1 MTLEPIKDVNEN
13 TFAVDVI
20 ERSKEKIVIVDFWAP
35 WCGPCK
41 ALTPILESQASKKI
55 EHIEVVKVNIDEN
68 QTIASQLRIQSI
80 PAVFAFSDGQPVDG
94 FMGAKTEPEVEKF
107 FEALIKKFSK
117 NSSSV
122 YEEINNFLLEERFEE
137 AKSAAVEIIKTNP
150 SAENY
155 SLLIRSILGLGDL
168 KEAEQ
173 VIESLTPELLKN
185 TNVKNAISSYELI
198 KNNKIEGS
206 KEDTLDKIKENPSDL
221 DSKIDYS
228 KILFNENNFAECID
242 VLLEIYKKDKEWK
255 DGYAKKQLL
264 SIFEHLGSENELSK
278 KGRRALTS
286 LIFVLEMYGKITK
299 KHTPLSFAWR
309 TAFT

>member
-13 TFAVDVI
+13 TFAADVI
-20 ERSKEKIVIVDFWAP
+20 ERSKEKIVVVDFWAP

-122 YEEINNFLLEERFEE
+122 NEEINNFLLEERFEE

-155 SLLIRSILGLGDL
+155 SLLIRSIIGLGDL
-168 KEAEQ
+168 KEVQQ
-173 VIESLTPELLKN
+173 VIESLTPELLKD

-221 DSKIDYS
+221 DSKMDYS

-286 LIFVLEMYGKITK
+286 LIFV
-299 KHTPLSFAWR
+299 
-309 TAFT
+309 

>member
-1 MTLEPIKDVNEN
+1 MTLEPLKDVNEN
-13 TFAVDVI
+13 TFAADVI

-117 NSSSV
+117 NNSSF

-155 SLLIRSILGLGDL
+155 SLLIRSIIGLGDL
-168 KEAEQ
+168 KEVQQ
-173 VIESLTPELLKN
+173 VIESLTPELLKD

-286 LIFVLEMYGKITK
+286 LIFV
-299 KHTPLSFAWR
+299 
-309 TAFT
+309 

>member
-13 TFAVDVI
+13 TFAADVI

-117 NSSSV
+117 NNSSF

-155 SLLIRSILGLGDL
+155 SLLIRSIIGLGDL
-168 KEAEQ
+168 KEVEQ
-173 VIESLTPELLKN
+173 VIESLTPELLN
-185 TNVKNAISSYELI
+185 ETNVKNAISSYELI

-286 LIFVLEMYGKITK
+286 LIFV
-299 KHTPLSFAWR
+299 
-309 TAFT
+309 

>member
-137 AKSAAVEIIKTNP
+137 AKSVAVEIIKTNP

-155 SLLIRSILGLGDL
+155 SLLIRSIIGLGDF
-168 KEAEQ
+168 KGAEQ
-173 VIESLTPELLKN
+173 VIESLTPELLKD

-286 LIFVLEMYGKITK
+286 LIFV
-299 KHTPLSFAWR
+299 
-309 TAFT
+309 

>member
-1 MTLEPIKDVNEN
+1 MTLETIKDVNEN
-13 TFAVDVI
+13 TFAADVI

-117 NSSSV
+117 NSSSL
-122 YEEINNFLLEERFEE
+122 YEEINNFILEERFEE

-155 SLLIRSILGLGDL
+155 SLLIRSIIGLGDL
-168 KEAEQ
+168 KEVQQ
-173 VIESLTPELLKN
+173 VIESLTPELLKD

-286 LIFVLEMYGKITK
+286 LIFV
-299 KHTPLSFAWR
+299 
-309 TAFT
+309 

>member
-1 MTLEPIKDVNEN
+1 MTLEPLKDVNEN
-13 TFAVDVI
+13 TFAADVI

-55 EHIEVVKVNIDEN
+55 EHIEVVKVNVDEN
-68 QTIASQLRIQSI
+68 QNIASQLRIQSI

-94 FMGAKTEPEVEKF
+94 FMGAKTESEVEKF

-117 NSSSV
+117 NSTSV
-122 YEEINNFLLEERFEE
+122 YDEINNFLLEERFEE
-137 AKSAAVEIIKTNP
+137 AESAAVEIIKTNP

-155 SLLIRSILGLGDL
+155 SLLIRSIIGLGDF
-168 KEAEQ
+168 KGVEQ
-173 VIESLTPELLKN
+173 VIESLTPELLKD
-185 TNVKNAISSYELI
+185 TTVKSAISSYELI

-206 KEDTLDKIKENPSDL
+206 KRDTLDKIKENPSDL

-286 LIFVLEMYGKITK
+286 LIFV
-299 KHTPLSFAWR
+299 
-309 TAFT
+309 

>member
-41 ALTPILESQASKKI
+41 ALTPILESQASKKS

-117 NSSSV
+117 NSSSL
-122 YEEINNFLLEERFEE
+122 YEEINNFILEERFEE

-155 SLLIRSILGLGDL
+155 SLLIRSIIGLGDL
-168 KEAEQ
+168 KEVEQ
-173 VIESLTPELLKN
+173 VIESLTPELLKD

-286 LIFVLEMYGKITK
+286 LIFV
-299 KHTPLSFAWR
+299 
-309 TAFT
+309 

>member
-13 TFAVDVI
+13 TFAADVI

-117 NSSSV
+117 NSSSL

-137 AKSAAVEIIKTNP
+137 AKSAAVEIIKTDP
-150 SAENY
+150 SAKNY
-155 SLLIRSILGLGDL
+155 SLLIRSIIGLGDL
-168 KEAEQ
+168 KEVQQ
-173 VIESLTPELLKN
+173 VIESLTPELLN
-185 TNVKNAISSYELI
+185 ETNVKNAISSYELI
-198 KNNKIEGS
+198 KNNKIKCS

-286 LIFVLEMYGKITK
+286 LIFV
-299 KHTPLSFAWR
+299 
-309 TAFT
+309 

>member
-117 NSSSV
+117 NSSSL

-137 AKSAAVEIIKTNP
+137 AKAAAVEIIKTNP

-155 SLLIRSILGLGDL
+155 SLLIRSIVGLGDL

-173 VIESLTPELLKN
+173 VIESLTPELLKD

-286 LIFVLEMYGKITK
+286 LIFV
-299 KHTPLSFAWR
+299 
-309 TAFT
+309 

>member
-13 TFAVDVI
+13 TFAADVI
-20 ERSKEKIVIVDFWAP
+20 EKSKEKIVIVDFWAP

-137 AKSAAVEIIKTNP
+137 AESAAVEIIKTNP

-155 SLLIRSILGLGDL
+155 SLLIRSIVGLGDL

-242 VLLEIYKKDKEWK
+242 ILLEIYKKDKEWK

-264 SIFEHLGSENELSK
+264 SIFDHLGSENELSK

-286 LIFVLEMYGKITK
+286 LIFV
-299 KHTPLSFAWR
+299 
-309 TAFT
+309 